1 MTIILICIYYLMT
14 MYICLCH
21 AVTDRAIY
29 DAVDRGVSS
38 YSELSF
44 NTGCGTQCGSCAR
57 TAREIFRDALSQRG
71 QTGLT
76 VVRNSALAA

>member
-1 MTIILICIYYLMT
+1 

-21 AVTDRAIY
+21 AVSERAIY
-29 DAVDRGVSS
+29 EAVDRGVST

-44 NTGCGTQCGSCAR
+44 TTGCGTQCGSCAK
-57 TAREIFRDALSQRG
+57 TARQLFKDALNERKHG
-71 QTGLT
+71 GLT

>member
-1 MTIILICIYYLMT
+1 

-29 DAVDRGVSS
+29 EAVDRGVRT
-38 YSELSF
+38 YSELCF

-57 TAREIFRDALSQRG
+57 MARQVFKDALGARSEPS
-71 QTGLT
+71 LT
-76 VVRNSALAA
+76 IVHNSALAA